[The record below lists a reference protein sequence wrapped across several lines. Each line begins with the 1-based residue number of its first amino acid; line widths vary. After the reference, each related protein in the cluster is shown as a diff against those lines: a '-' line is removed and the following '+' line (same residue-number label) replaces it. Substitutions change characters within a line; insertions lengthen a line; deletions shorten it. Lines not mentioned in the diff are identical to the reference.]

1 MPSSIDIAQGLDK
14 IAAKLSVF
22 SISPEPAIMAAQMI
36 RDLSMRLSVAEK
48 QLDDAVRNTA
58 SYFERPAQA
67 PRRAIQGVEI
77 ETMSSSRGYRV
88 RFGETVLSSDLE
100 GVDSSVLFGSLVS
113 EFARQL
119 AARLGV
125 QAEFDFNA
133 DDGSLSILGIVSTR
147 SAFMAMTMSS
157 YGYDVRP
164 AVPMAPPRVE
174 YDTDDDP
181 EDDDYED
188 DEEPFECT
196 CMVCSEARASEA
208 RVMAEEEAAAAAQR
222 RENDMAAIRRAVTN
236 PWRPVG
242 RYAEALQTMIEQ
254 GLRVPIMAPPA
265 SEDAQQAAAE
275 EAATHQRIEDDRAA
289 MQAAWMSTLQ
299 QEWRGTDQVQYAEPE
314 SERAISES
322 DENHWRTRGV

>member
-1 MPSSIDIAQGLDK
+1 MPSPIDIAQDLDK

-22 SISPEPAIMAAQMI
+22 SISPAPAIMAAQMI
-36 RDLSMRLSVAEK
+36 RDLSMRLSVAET

-88 RFGETVLSSDLE
+88 RFGETVLSSDIE
-100 GVDSSVLFGSLVS
+100 GVDSSVLFGSLVD

-133 DDGSLSILGIVSTR
+133 DDGSFSVLGIVSTR
-147 SAFMAMTMSS
+147 SASRAMTMSS

-164 AVPMAPPRVE
+164 AVPMTPRYETTMASDEPVVE
-174 YDTDDDP
+174 RFDDEE
-181 EDDDYED
+181 EDDD
-188 DEEPFECT
+188 EEVDSSDFECT
-196 CMVCSEARASEA
+196 CLSCTEARAA
-208 RVMAEEEAAAAAQR
+208 TAEQDAAASRR
-222 RENDMAAIRRAVTN
+222 RENDMAAMRAALSAMEASN
-236 PWRPVG
+236 PWRPLGPYV
-242 RYAEALQTMIEQ
+242 RALQTMTGQ
-254 GLRVPIMAPPA
+254 GLRETIIAPPA
-265 SEDAQQAAAE
+265 SEDAQQAAADFL
-275 EAATHQRIEDDRAA
+275 AP
-289 MQAAWMSTLQ
+289 
-299 QEWRGTDQVQYAEPE
+299 YAEPE

>member
-1 MPSSIDIAQGLDK
+1 MPSPIDIAQDLDK

-22 SISPEPAIMAAQMI
+22 SISPAPAIMAAQMI

-48 QLDDAVRNTA
+48 QLDDAVSNQAA

-88 RFGETVLSSDLE
+88 RFGETVLSSDIE
-100 GVDSSVLFGSLVS
+100 GVDSSVLFGSLVH

-133 DDGSLSILGIVSTR
+133 DDGSFSVLGIVSTR
-147 SAFMAMTMSS
+147 SASMAMTLSS

-164 AVPMAPPRVE
+164 AVPMTPPRVE
-174 YDTDDDP
+174 YDTADDPDDD
-181 EDDDYED
+181 D
-188 DEEPFECT
+188 DEEVDSSDFECT
-196 CMVCSEARASEA
+196 CLSCSRARAAEA
-208 RVMAEEEAAAAAQR
+208 DAEADEEAAASRRRADDIAAMR
-222 RENDMAAIRRAVTN
+222 AAITN
-236 PWRPVG
+236 LADSSWRPLG
-242 RYAEALQTMIEQ
+242 QYAHALQTMMEQ
-254 GLRVPIMAPPA
+254 SLGVPTPAPPA
-265 SEDAQQAAAE
+265 
-275 EAATHQRIEDDRAA
+275 HLYR
-289 MQAAWMSTLQ
+289 
-299 QEWRGTDQVQYAEPE
+299 EPE

>member
-1 MPSSIDIAQGLDK
+1 MPSSIDIAQDLDK

-22 SISPEPAIMAAQMI
+22 SISPAPAIMAAQMI
-36 RDLSMRLSVAEK
+36 RDLSMRLSVAET

-88 RFGETVLSSDLE
+88 RFGETVLSSDIE

-133 DDGSLSILGIVSTR
+133 GDGSLSILGIVSTR
-147 SAFMAMTMSS
+147 SASMAMTMSS
-157 YGYDVRP
+157 YGFDVRP
-164 AVPMAPPRVE
+164 AVPMTPPRVEYDMPTVE

-188 DEEPFECT
+188 DEEPFDCT

-208 RVMAEEEAAAAAQR
+208 RAMAAEEAAAAAQR
-222 RENDMAAIRRAVTN
+222 RENDMAS
-236 PWRPVG
+236 
-242 RYAEALQTMIEQ
+242 M
-254 GLRVPIMAPPA
+254 
-265 SEDAQQAAAE
+265 
-275 EAATHQRIEDDRAA
+275 RAA
-289 MQAAWMSTLQ
+289 IMRNAPSLSGRSWNEVVSSSAWISTLQ
-299 QEWRGTDQVQYAEPE
+299 QEWRGADQPQYAEPE

>member
-88 RFGETVLSSDLE
+88 RFGETVLSSDIE
-100 GVDSSVLFGSLVS
+100 GVDSSVLFGSLVD

-125 QAEFDFNA
+125 QAEFEFNA
-133 DDGSLSILGIVSTR
+133 GDGSLSILGIVSTR
-147 SAFMAMTMSS
+147 SASMAMTLSS

-164 AVPMAPPRVE
+164 AVPMTPPRVEYDMPTVE

-208 RVMAEEEAAAAAQR
+208 RAMEARAVAEEEAAAAAQR

-242 RYAEALQTMIEQ
+242 QYAAALQTIIEQ
-254 GLRVPIMAPPA
+254 GLRVPIQTPP
-265 SEDAQQAAAE
+265 
-275 EAATHQRIEDDRAA
+275 
-289 MQAAWMSTLQ
+289 L
-299 QEWRGTDQVQYAEPE
+299 YAEPE

>member
-1 MPSSIDIAQGLDK
+1 MPSFLDSATIAQGLDK

-48 QLDDAVRNTA
+48 QLDDAIRNTA

-67 PRRAIQGVEI
+67 PRRTIQGVEI

-88 RFGETVLSSDLE
+88 RFGETVLSSDIE
-100 GVDSSVLFGSLVS
+100 GVDSSVLFGSLVD

-133 DDGSLSILGIVSTR
+133 DDGSLSVLGIVSTR
-147 SAFMAMTMSS
+147 SASMALTMSS
-157 YGYDVRP
+157 YGFDISP
-164 AVPMAPPRVE
+164 AVPMTPPRVE
-174 YDTDDDP
+174 YDMPTYDTDDDP

-188 DEEPFECT
+188 YEEPFECT
-196 CMVCSEARASEA
+196 CMACSDARASGA
-208 RVMAEEEAAAAAQR
+208 RAVAEEEAAAAAQR
-222 RENDMAAIRRAVTN
+222 RENDMAAIQRAVTN

-242 RYAEALQTMIEQ
+242 HYAAALQTILEH
-254 GLRVPIMAPPA
+254 GLRVPIQTPP
-265 SEDAQQAAAE
+265 
-275 EAATHQRIEDDRAA
+275 
-289 MQAAWMSTLQ
+289 
-299 QEWRGTDQVQYAEPE
+299 VYAEPE